1 MPCTKAA
8 AMTTDIRTA
17 EKFLTYDGDCPMC
30 IASVGALVNW
40 GLVRP
45 EQTRANHDLDPLDAE
60 LARES
65 GIRNQLVV
73 IDPNTREARV
83 GTAGLLWIIGETP
96 GCGFVAR
103 LLSLPVLRQ
112 LLSFGYKA
120 VSYNRRIISP
130 PRHQIVCDCE
140 PQVTVGRRLT
150 LIVPLIALSV
160 LIVAAWGAAV
170 FVGCQLGTAAT
181 GAVLA
186 NVATLSGW
194 TIMSLAGFA
203 VLGGM
208 RGLDY
213 LGHLAVTMFAGALIL
228 LAATVVI
235 PWIPRPSAAALA
247 ILSLMYCFSKMYS
260 MQRHRA
266 KATQLPLA
274 WLWGWTVVM
283 LLAFGATTAIYLRDR
298 LA

>member
-1 MPCTKAA
+1 
-8 AMTTDIRTA
+8 MTTDIRTA
-17 EKFLTYDGDCPMC
+17 EKYLAYDGDCPMC

-60 LARES
+60 LARKA

-73 IDPNTREARV
+73 IDPNSRETRV

-96 GCGFVAR
+96 GCGLATK
-103 LLSLPVLRQ
+103 LLSLPLLRH

-120 VSYNRRIISP
+120 ISYNRRIISP
-130 PRHQIVCDCE
+130 PKHQIVCDCE
-140 PQVTVGRRLT
+140 PQVTIGRRLS
-150 LIVPLIALSV
+150 LVVPLVLLSALV
-160 LIVAAWGAAV
+160 VAAWGAAV
-170 FVGCQLGTAAT
+170 FVGCELGTAGA

-186 NVATLSGW
+186 TVATLGGW
-194 TIMSLAGFA
+194 TIMTLAGFA
-203 VLGGM
+203 LLGGM

-228 LAATVVI
+228 LAAAAVI
-235 PWIPRPSAAALA
+235 PWLGVPPAAALA
-247 ILSLMYCFSKMYS
+247 VLSLMFCFSKMFS
-260 MQRHRA
+260 MQLHRA

-274 WLWGWTVVM
+274 WVWGWTAVM
-283 LLAFGATTAIYLRDR
+283 VITFGATVAIYFRDR
-298 LA
+298 LV